1 MKTFMSLL
9 KITLNVHFG
18 ISALKYRF
26 TKEKKRL
33 WEPILIILSIIIGGG
48 TILTLYSLLLLGVFM
63 GGQTIGHPEIVLTFA
78 FMATQL
84 LVLIFGIFYIM
95 SAFYFSNDLNILIPL
110 PLKPAEV
117 LGVKFIIILIS
128 EYLVAL
134 PMLLPAFIIYGIGTW
149 ADIFY
154 WLKGLILVLM
164 SPVFPLVIAA
174 IFAILLMRFV
184 NIRKSKD
191 LMVVVGSLLGLFAGL
206 GINIL
211 TQSLPQGNEE
221 EFIKNLIMSNTG
233 LIEAIGNRFPPSIWA
248 TLALSSSGWQG
259 LGYFLLFVGFSIVL
273 LAILLWLGNA
283 FFYKGY
289 LSGEEIRGK
298 AKALSA
304 EDVEKGAS
312 KASSPVIALFKR
324 EWKLFM
330 RTPIYV
336 MNGLAGM
343 IMVPFFIILP
353 FATKS
358 EDMEVVTSLAK
369 DPKYALIALFV
380 SLGLMLFASSMN
392 LISCTSISR
401 EGRTFWI
408 SKIIPASPRDQILAK
423 LLHSSCLSLV
433 ALIIIALPLYF
444 LLGILLYRLIIIVFI
459 GFLVNVLINI
469 VGLIVDL
476 LRPKLEWNDPQEAI
490 KQNLNAFLA
499 MIISLIIM
507 LIIGGVSILLLIK
520 GVSEFFIYG
529 ILSLIVIVL
538 LVPSYYGLL
547 ALANKKYNS
556 LEI

>member
-1 MKTFMSLL
+1 
-9 KITLNVHFG
+9 
-18 ISALKYRF
+18 
-26 TKEKKRL
+26 
-33 WEPILIILSIIIGGG
+33 
-48 TILTLYSLLLLGVFM
+48 
-63 GGQTIGHPEIVLTFA
+63 
-78 FMATQL
+78 
-84 LVLIFGIFYIM
+84 
-95 SAFYFSNDLNILIPL
+95 
-110 PLKPAEV
+110 
-117 LGVKFIIILIS
+117 
-128 EYLVAL
+128 
-134 PMLLPAFIIYGIGTW
+134 
-149 ADIFY
+149 
-154 WLKGLILVLM
+154 
-164 SPVFPLVIAA
+164 
-174 IFAILLMRFV
+174 
-184 NIRKSKD
+184 
-191 LMVVVGSLLGLFAGL
+191 
-206 GINIL
+206 
-211 TQSLPQGNEE
+211 
-221 EFIKNLIMSNTG
+221 
-233 LIEAIGNRFPPSIWA
+233 
-248 TLALSSSGWQG
+248 
-259 LGYFLLFVGFSIVL
+259 
-273 LAILLWLGNA
+273 
-283 FFYKGY
+283 
-289 LSGEEIRGK
+289 
-298 AKALSA
+298 
-304 EDVEKGAS
+304 
-312 KASSPVIALFKR
+312 
-324 EWKLFM
+324 
-330 RTPIYV
+330 

-476 LRPKLEWNDPQEAI
+476 LRPKLEWKDPQEAI

-520 GVSEFFIYG
+520 EVSEFFIYG
-529 ILSLIVIVL
+529 ILTLIVIVL